1 MNKQYKL
8 FLYKIRYKG
17 IEIPLYAPTEIERYF
32 IDNGIQYV
40 RNMLYK
46 NIDINLKEVEKRTN
60 ELAKKL
66 YENGILESRGLNE
79 K

>member
-8 FLYKIRYKG
+8 FLYRFRYKG

-32 IDNGIQYV
+32 NDNEIKYA

-46 NIDINLKEVEKRTN
+46 SIDIDLKKVEKATN
-60 ELAKKL
+60 ELAMKL
-66 YENGILESRGLNE
+66 YENNILKRRNKNNE
-79 K
+79 

>member
-8 FLYKIRYKG
+8 FLYRIRYKG

-32 IDNGIQYV
+32 NGNGIRYA
-40 RNMLYK
+40 RNMFYK
-46 NIDINLKEVEKRTN
+46 NIDIDLKEVEKVTN

-66 YENGILESRGLNE
+66 YENNILESEGE
-79 K
+79 

>member
-8 FLYKIRYKG
+8 FLYKFRYKG

-32 IDNGIQYV
+32 NDNEIRYA

-46 NIDINLKEVEKRTN
+46 NIDIDLKISSKNNKIIIEKF
-60 ELAKKL
+60 
-66 YENGILESRGLNE
+66 ENGE
-79 K
+79 

>member
-8 FLYKIRYKG
+8 FLYRIRYKG

-32 IDNGIQYV
+32 NDNRMRYA

-46 NIDINLKEVEKRTN
+46 NIDIDLKEVEKTTN

-66 YENGILESRGLNE
+66 YENGILESKGE
-79 K
+79 

>member
-8 FLYKIRYKG
+8 FLYRIRYKG

-32 IDNGIQYV
+32 LDNGIRYA

-46 NIDINLKEVEKRTN
+46 NIDIDLKEVQKTTN

-66 YENGILESRGLNE
+66 NDNKYLESQE
-79 K
+79 